1 MKTKTWK
8 LPKPEKVNGE
18 WEWLP
23 LVRIGR
29 FLPFGYRQDPND
41 SDILLPIPEELE
53 LFEQAKKHLNQYS
66 YREVS
71 AWLSEISGR
80 YISHVGLFKRV
91 KIEQKRKGAAS
102 IQRFYAERYKE
113 AAEKA
118 EKLESNRLGKRS
130 AAGESPGSGQATTD

>member
-18 WEWLP
+18 WEWVP
-23 LVRIGR
+23 LVRVGR
-29 FLPFGYRQDPND
+29 FLPFGYRQDPDD

-53 LFEQAKKHLNQYS
+53 LFEQAKKHLSQYS
-66 YREVS
+66 YREVA
-71 AWLSEISGR
+71 AWLSEASGR

-91 KIEQKRKGAAS
+91 KIEQRRKAAAS
-102 IQRFYAERYKE
+102 IQRFYAEMYKE

-118 EKLESNRLGKRS
+118 EKLEANRLGKRRPVEDS
-130 AAGESPGSGQATTD
+130 ASPGKA